1 MNTLSYRYRGYPG
14 DTVTSVPKSVE
25 TRRPT
30 DLTLTHEDI
39 LEVLSN
45 RRRRYVF
52 HYLRTNGDEPAPVR
66 DVAEHVASWEL
77 ETERDLLS
85 SDERRRV
92 QTALHQFHLPKMDDL
107 GFVEY
112 DAQRGE
118 VQLTEETAEFDIY
131 LDVVPGVDVPWG
143 TYYLG
148 LTAMNV
154 GVLLAAWGGVPFLST
169 VPELSLALFVLLT
182 FGVSAIAHACI
193 NRKHHRY
200 GIGDRPAEL
209 DC

>member
-1 MNTLSYRYRGYPG
+1 M
-14 DTVTSVPKSVE
+14 TSVPKSAG
-25 TRRPT
+25 TGRPT
-30 DLTLTHEDI
+30 DLTLTQDDI

-45 RRRRYVF
+45 RRRRFVY
-52 HYLRTNGDEPAPVR
+52 HYLRQNGDGPVPVR
-66 DVAEHVASWEL
+66 EVSEHVAAWEL
-77 ETERDLLS
+77 ETPKERLS

-112 DAQRGE
+112 DAQRCE
-118 VQLTEETAEFDIY
+118 VRLTEETAEFDIY

-154 GVLLAAWGGVPFLST
+154 GVFLGAWAGVPFLSA
-169 VPELSLALFVLLT
+169 VPSMSIALFVLLT
-182 FGVSAIAHACI
+182 FGVSAIAHAYV
-193 NRKHHRY
+193 NRNHHRY
-200 GIGDRPAEL
+200 GIGERPAEL
-209 DC
+209 DSSIE